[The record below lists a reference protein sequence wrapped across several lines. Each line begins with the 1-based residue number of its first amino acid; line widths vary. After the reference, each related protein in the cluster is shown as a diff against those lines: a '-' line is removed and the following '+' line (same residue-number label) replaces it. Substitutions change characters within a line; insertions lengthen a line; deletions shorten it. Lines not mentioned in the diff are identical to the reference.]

1 MKKKFLVCIVIFI
14 SFCTLF
20 TMLNNVQAVNE
31 TSTSSTSSGNSNAK
45 LSNLGI
51 EKYDFKG
58 FKPDILEYE
67 TTIPNDVTEVKVYA
81 TTQENGATFT
91 VSGNK
96 DLKVGKNK
104 VTILVTAADK
114 KTTKNYYINVTR
126 ESETSL
132 NKVNTSK
139 DLRLISIS
147 VDDEKNK
154 LKLEPSFKSD
164 VYEYTINVEG
174 ELEKIP
180 LKVVPNQQDATEE
193 ITGNENLKDGENLI
207 TIKVTSSNKK
217 ETLTY
222 KINVRKNIK
231 EEEPVVESNDRGKYY
246 SSPHVQYG
254 WYIIG
259 GVLSFFVIVS
269 IIIIVVNKKK
279 KQRYANKRSR

>member
-1 MKKKFLVCIVIFI
+1 MKKKFLISIVIFI
-14 SFCTLF
+14 SIFALF
-20 TMLNNVQAVNE
+20 IMVNNVQAVNE
-31 TSTSSTSSGNSNAK
+31 TLINTTVSVNSNAK

-51 EKYDFKG
+51 EKYDFRG
-58 FKPDILEYE
+58 FKPDISVYE
-67 TTIPNDVTEVKVYA
+67 TTIPNNVTEVKVYA
-81 TTQENGATFT
+81 TTQVNGATYV

-96 DLKVGKNK
+96 DLKVGNNR
-104 VTILVTAADK
+104 VTVLVTASDK
-114 KTTKNYYINVTR
+114 KTTKSYFINVIR
-126 ESETSL
+126 ENETSL

-147 VDDEKNK
+147 IDDEKNN

-180 LKVVPNQQDATEE
+180 LKVVPNQQDAAEE

-217 ETLTY
+217 EILSY

-231 EEEPVVESNDRGKYY
+231 EEEPVVETNERGKYY

-259 GVLSFFVIVS
+259 GVLSLFTIIAI
-269 IIIIVVNKKK
+269 IIIIVNKKNK
-279 KQRYANKRSR
+279 RRYANRRSR

>member
-1 MKKKFLVCIVIFI
+1 MKKKFLICIIIFI
-14 SFCTLF
+14 SIFTLVF
-20 TMLNNVQAVNE
+20 MVNNVQAVNE
-31 TSTSSTSSGNSNAK
+31 TSTSLTTTGNSNAK

-67 TTIPNDVTEVKVYA
+67 TTIPNNVTEVKVYA
-81 TTQENGATFT
+81 TTQVNGATYV

-96 DLKVGKNK
+96 DLKIGDNK
-104 VTILVTAADK
+104 ITVEVISADK
-114 KTTKNYYINVTR
+114 TTKKNYYINVKR
-126 ESETSL
+126 ESQTSL
-132 NKVNTSK
+132 NSVNTSK

-147 VDDEKNK
+147 IDDEKNN
-154 LKLEPSFKSD
+154 LKLEPNFQSD

-180 LKVVPNQQDATEE
+180 LKVIPNQQDATEE

-217 ETLTY
+217 ETLSY

-231 EEEPVVESNDRGKYY
+231 EEEPVLETNDRGKYY

-279 KQRYANKRSR
+279 KQRYANRRDR

>member
-1 MKKKFLVCIVIFI
+1 MKKKFLVFIVIFI

-31 TSTSSTSSGNSNAK
+31 TSKSLISSGNSNAK

-51 EKYDFKG
+51 EKYDFRG

-67 TTIPNDVTEVKVYA
+67 TTIPNNITEVKVYA

-104 VTILVTAADK
+104 ITILVTAADK

-126 ESETSL
+126 ENETSL

-147 VDDEKNK
+147 VDDEKNN

-217 ETLTY
+217 ETLSY

-231 EEEPVVESNDRGKYY
+231 EEEPVVETNDRGKYY

-259 GVLSFFVIVS
+259 GVLSFFIIVS
-269 IIIIVVNKKK
+269 IIIIVVNKKNK
-279 KQRYANKRSR
+279 SRHANRRSR